1 MKAINVKNVDMIN
14 FKFTPQ
20 YIYKLKNSRQN
31 LGRVNSQIEHLFI
44 FLVVIVKHFT
54 IIKPLFVFL

>member
-1 MKAINVKNVDMIN
+1 MIN